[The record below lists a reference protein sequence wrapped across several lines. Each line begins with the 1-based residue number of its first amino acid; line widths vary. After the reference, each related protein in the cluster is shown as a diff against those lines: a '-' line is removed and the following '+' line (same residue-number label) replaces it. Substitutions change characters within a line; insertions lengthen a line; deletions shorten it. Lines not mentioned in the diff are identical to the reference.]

1 MLMKKDPRINR
12 KRLVSTFLEMININS
27 PSFHEGPMGDYL
39 EAKLR
44 PLGFKVIRQKYD
56 KSFNIIASKKGIR
69 KDGRPLILSAHM
81 DTIEPTAGIRYTIRN
96 DVIRSV
102 GSTVL
107 GADDK
112 SAIAQIIEAVTI
124 IGEKMIPHG
133 DIEIV
138 LTSAEEKGLFGAKN
152 LDFSRIRGRH
162 ALVLDS
168 GGPVG
173 RIVVAAPSHITYEM
187 KVTGR
192 PAHAGIEPEK
202 GVNAIRVA
210 AEIIA
215 AVHDGRIDTETTANI
230 GIINGGTAT
239 NVVPKEVVLH
249 GEVRSHNASVLK
261 RVKSDIF
268 RQAKD
273 IAGKRNAHVRIAEH
287 KEYQSFRIGDG
298 EPFLGFMKDIFLTC
312 GIRPVLFITGGGS
325 DANIFNKHGILA
337 LNISTGMQKV
347 HSHEENIAVEDLVK
361 GALTVY
367 TMVKEFPAFA
377 CKKGERQEDDRNNGG
392 LCAFPFQRCLNS
404 GSCDQRGGKKM
415 CWRSA

>member
-1 MLMKKDPRINR
+1 MRKASLIDG
-12 KRLVSTFLEMININS
+12 KRLINTFLEMININS
-27 PSFHEGPMGDYL
+27 PSYHEGPMGDYL

-44 PLGFKVIRQKYD
+44 SLGFRVIRQKYD
-56 KSFNIIASKKGIR
+56 ESFNILASKKGSR
-69 KDGRPLILSAHM
+69 KDGRPLILSGHM
-81 DTIEPTAGIRYTIRN
+81 DTIEPTTGIRYTIRN
-96 DVIRSV
+96 GVIRSV

-124 IGEKMIPHG
+124 IREKRVPHG

-173 RIVVAAPSHITYEM
+173 RIVVAAPSHITYEIH
-187 KVTGR
+187 VTGR

-215 AVHDGRIDTETTANI
+215 AVPDGRIDAETTANI

-239 NVVPKEVVLH
+239 NVVPKEVILH
-249 GEVRSHNASVLK
+249 GEVRSHDAANLK
-261 RVKSDIF
+261 RVKSDMF
-268 RQAKD
+268 RLARG
-273 IAGKRNAHVRIAEH
+273 IAGKRNAGVRITEH
-287 KEYQSFRIGDG
+287 KEYHSFRIGGGD
-298 EPFLGFMKDIFLTC
+298 PFLGFMKDIFLTC
-312 GIRPVLFITGGGS
+312 GIRPELVITGGGS
-325 DANIFNKHGILA
+325 DANVFNKHGIRA

-367 TMVKEFPAFA
+367 TMVKEFPAFTG
-377 CKKGERQEDDRNNGG
+377 KKGERQEDDRNNGG
-392 LCAFPFQRCLNS
+392 LCAFPFQHCLNS
-404 GSCDQRGGKKM
+404 GSCDQRAGKKM
-415 CWRSA
+415 CWRSV